1 MVMSLVNVIL
11 DLKGCAGSSIVRHSS
26 LPLTIILLTKVVALQ
41 LGDKH
46 RITTPVNWKKGD
58 DVIVHPGVSNDEAKK
73 LFPDFTI
80 HKVRFRRSLPQR

>member
-1 MVMSLVNVIL
+1 
-11 DLKGCAGSSIVRHSS
+11 VRHSL
-26 LPLTIILLTKVVALQ
+26 LPLIIISLIKIVALQ

-80 HKVRFRRSLPQR
+80 HKVHFQRSSSQR